1 MNRHALLLAACA
13 PVVLAACATPPRP
26 DSGFLSSY
34 EGLEARTDTLRVA
47 VRLRADPLR
56 LAEVERVYLEP
67 TVFHPPGQVAM
78 DLDEDERQAVL
89 NEVDRQLC
97 YELSERY
104 TIASDPAAP
113 GIVRARAAVTG
124 LEATDRLGSTVSA
137 AASWFI
143 PGPIGIRPGGLGGL
157 AAEAEMLVDG
167 EQAAA
172 LVWARR
178 ANALGTDTPSLS
190 RVGDALQFAE
200 PFADD
205 ASAAM
210 TAEGRA
216 SPGVADP
223 DPCARYG
230 ARTQPIGFLARFA
243 TGLYVPEVSNG
254 GAAPRSQEER

>member
-1 MNRHALLLAACA
+1 MNRSSLILAASAPLLLAACA
-13 PVVLAACATPPRP
+13 TTPRP
-26 DSGFLSSY
+26 DSGFLTSY

-47 VRLRADPLR
+47 VRLRADQDR
-56 LAEVERVYLEP
+56 LAGVQRVHIEP
-67 TVFHPPGQVAM
+67 TVFHPPGQVAA

-104 TIASDPAAP
+104 ELVSDPAAP
-113 GIVRARAAVTG
+113 GVVRVRAAVTG
-124 LEATDRLGSTVSA
+124 VEATDRVGSTVSA

-143 PGPIGIRPGGLGGL
+143 PGPIGIRPGGLGAL
-157 AAEAEMLVDG
+157 AAEAEMLVGG

-172 LVWARR
+172 VVWARQ
-178 ANALGTDTPSLS
+178 ATAIGTDTPSLS

-200 PFADD
+200 PFADE
-205 ASAAM
+205 AAATM
-210 TAEGRA
+210 SAEGRSFA
-216 SPGVADP
+216 GVSDP
-223 DPCARYG
+223 DPCARFG

-254 GAAPRSQEER
+254 GAPARPDDER

>member
-1 MNRHALLLAACA
+1 MSRKILVFAPLAAIL
-13 PVVLAACATPPRP
+13 VTGCATTPRP

-34 EGLEARTDTLRVA
+34 EGLQARTDTLRVA
-47 VRLRADPLR
+47 VRLRADQDR
-56 LAEVERVYLEP
+56 LAGVQRIHIEP
-67 TVFHPPGQVAM
+67 TVFHPPGQVAT

-104 TIASDPAAP
+104 EIVSDPATP
-113 GIVRARAAVTG
+113 GVVRVRAAVTG
-124 LEATDRLGSTVSA
+124 VEATDRVGSTVSA

-143 PGPIGIRPGGLGGL
+143 PGPIGIRPGGLGAL
-157 AAEAEMLVDG
+157 AGEAEMIVEG

-172 LVWARR
+172 LVWARQ
-178 ANALGTDTPSLS
+178 ANAIGTDTPSLS

-205 ASAAM
+205 AAATM
-210 TAEGRA
+210 SAEGRTFA
-216 SPGVADP
+216 GVADP
-223 DPCARYG
+223 DPCARFG

-254 GAAPRSQEER
+254 GTAARPDEER

>member
-1 MNRHALLLAACA
+1 MNRNTLISAALASILVAGC
-13 PVVLAACATPPRP
+13 VTTPRP

-34 EGLEARTDTLRVA
+34 DGLEARTDTLRVA
-47 VRLRADPLR
+47 VRLRADQER
-56 LAEVERVYLEP
+56 LAGVQRIHLEP
-67 TVFHPPGQVAM
+67 TIFHPPGQVAT

-104 TIASDPAAP
+104 ELVADPSSP
-113 GIVRARAAVTG
+113 GVVGVRAAVTG
-124 LEATDRLGSTVSA
+124 VEATDRFGSTVSA

-143 PGPIGIRPGGLGGL
+143 PGPIGIRPGGLGAL
-157 AAEAEMLVDG
+157 AVEAEMLIEG

-172 LVWARR
+172 LVWARQ
-178 ANALGTDTPSLS
+178 ANAVGTDTPSLS

-205 ASAAM
+205 ASAVM
-210 TAEGRA
+210 SAEGRA
-216 SPGVADP
+216 FPGVPNP
-223 DPCARYG
+223 DPCARFG

-254 GAAPRSQEER
+254 GAAARPDDER

>member
-1 MNRHALLLAACA
+1 MRKSFLIAASLAPLA
-13 PVVLAACATPPRP
+13 LAACATTPRP

-47 VRLRADPLR
+47 VRLRGDQGA
-56 LAEVERVYLEP
+56 LAGIERVYLEP
-67 TVFHPPGQVAM
+67 TVFHPPGQVAT
-78 DLDEDERQAVL
+78 DLDEGERLAVL

-104 TIASDPAAP
+104 ELVADPA
-113 GIVRARAAVTG
+113 GEDVVRVRAAVTG
-124 LEATDRLGSTVSA
+124 VEATDRVGSTVSA

-143 PGPIGIRPGGLGGL
+143 PGPIGIRPGGLGAL
-157 AAEAEMLVDG
+157 AAEAEMIVDG

-172 LVWARR
+172 LVWARQ
-178 ANALGTDTPSLS
+178 ANAVGTDTPSLS

-205 ASAAM
+205 AAAVMSA
-210 TAEGRA
+210 EER
-216 SPGVADP
+216 SFPGVADP
-223 DPCARYG
+223 DPCARFG

-254 GAAPRSQEER
+254 GTAPRSDEER

>member
-1 MNRHALLLAACA
+1 MKRPARFLAVCAPLLLAACA
-13 PVVLAACATPPRP
+13 TTPRP

-47 VRLRADPLR
+47 VRLRGDQER
-56 LAEVERVYLEP
+56 LAGVERVHIEP
-67 TVFHPPGQVAM
+67 TVFHPPGQVAT
-78 DLDEDERQAVL
+78 DLNEEERQAVL

-104 TIASDPAAP
+104 EIVPDPLAP
-113 GIVRARAAVTG
+113 GVVRVRAAVTG
-124 LEATDRLGSTVSA
+124 VEATDRVGSTVSA
-137 AASWFI
+137 AAAWFI
-143 PGPIGIRPGGLGGL
+143 PGPIGIRPGGLGAL

-172 LVWARR
+172 LVWARS
-178 ANALGTDTPSLS
+178 ANAVGTDTPSLS

-205 ASAAM
+205 ASAVM
-210 TAEGRA
+210 SAEGRTFA
-216 SPGVADP
+216 GVADA
-223 DPCARYG
+223 DPCARFG
-230 ARTQPIGFLARFA
+230 ARAQPIGFLARFA

-254 GAAPRSQEER
+254 GAAPREAEDR